1 MNVTTYGVDTA
12 KSVFHL
18 YWVDPQSGEI
28 HRKKLSR
35 AKFVEFFSRREP
47 GCVAMEACGGAHHW
61 GRLLQSMGHQVQLL
75 PAQRVRAKRSGNK
88 DDAADARAVWE
99 ASNDTAL
106 RRVPVKSCEQ
116 QAALAVHRVRSHW
129 VSVRTASVNALRGL
143 LYEFGVVIPKGRE
156 VLIGWLAQ
164 HRAEFQDKLPATMVQ
179 LLDAHLQALRELDA
193 HIRAAEVQIKST
205 LKTTGQARRL
215 HQVPGVGVLGATALA
230 ATLGDGSGWKNA
242 REFAACMGLV
252 PRHSGTGGKVRMG
265 AITKR
270 GDSYLRTLLVHGA
283 RNLVRTGK
291 PAPWIVAMLRRRPF
305 NVVVVA
311 VAHKMART
319 AWAMVARDQAYNPSL
334 GPTSASAA

>member
-18 YWVDPQSGEI
+18 HWVQPDSGEI

-47 GCVAMEACGGAHHW
+47 GCVAMEACGGSHHW
-61 GRLLQSMGHQVQLL
+61 GRLLQSLGHAVQLL
-75 PAQRVRAKRSGNK
+75 PAHRVREKRSGNK
-88 DDAADARAVWE
+88 DDAADARAVWD
-99 ASNDTAL
+99 AARDTAL
-106 RRVPVKSCEQ
+106 RRVPVKSLDQ

-156 VLIGWLAQ
+156 TLVGWLAQ
-164 HRAEFQDKLPATMVQ
+164 HRAEFEDKLPATMVQ
-179 LLDAHLQALRELDA
+179 LLDSQLQALRELDA
-193 HIRAAEVQIKST
+193 HIHRADAQIKTT
-205 LKTTGQARRL
+205 LKTTEQAQRL
-215 HQVPGVGVLGATALA
+215 HQVPGIGLLGATALS

-242 REFAACMGLV
+242 REFAACMGIV
-252 PRHSGTGGKVRMG
+252 PSHRGTGGKVRIG
-265 AITKR
+265 AISKR
-270 GDSYLRTLLVHGA
+270 GDSYLRTLLIHGA

-291 PAPWIVAMLRRRPF
+291 PSAWIVAMLRRRPF

-319 AWAMVARDQAYNPSL
+319 AWAMAAHDQAYNPRL
-334 GPTSASAA
+334 GTPSASPA